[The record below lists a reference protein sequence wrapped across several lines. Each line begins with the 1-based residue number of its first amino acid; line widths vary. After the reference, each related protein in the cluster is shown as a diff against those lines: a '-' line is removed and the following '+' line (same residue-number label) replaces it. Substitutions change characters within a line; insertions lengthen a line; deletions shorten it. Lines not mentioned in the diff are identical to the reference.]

1 MKEEILMKDGEKIA
15 KMAINK
21 TKSVK
26 RIKSYLTIDKQIEH
40 LKQEGMIIRNAKF
53 AKNVLTEVN
62 FYHLKGYW
70 YNQCINHTFQEGVT
84 FQEIYNLYKFD
95 SELRHMIISLLECLE
110 VKLKSYLIDYIAGNW
125 GALGYVN
132 LDNFYESFRSY
143 QIDLL
148 QKINQKI
155 QQNNEK
161 PVIYHHIKFYGGN
174 IPIWALMEI
183 LSFSD
188 VSKLYSNL
196 DLKDTKKIIKTHYNT
211 REVISN
217 LPSVRKWI
225 RTLCDVRNMCAHYDR
240 LYNHTLVHPV
250 KLPEKYKDYNGVNN
264 QLFGALIVLK
274 LLIDDEKM
282 MVDLSK
288 KIESNIRKYKFK
300 NLNSIGFPEE
310 WKTILTE

>member
-1 MKEEILMKDGEKIA
+1 MKEEIIMEDGEKIA
-15 KMAINK
+15 TMAINK

-26 RIKSYLTIDKQIEH
+26 KIKSYLTIDKQIEH

-70 YNQCINHTFQEGVT
+70 HKHCNNHTFQKGVT

-95 SELRHMIISLLECLE
+95 SELRRMIISLLECLE
-110 VKLKSYLIDYIAGNW
+110 VKLKSYLIDYIARNW

-148 QKINQKI
+148 QKFNQKI
-155 QQNNEK
+155 QQNNKK

-188 VSKLYSNL
+188 VSKLYANL

-211 REVISN
+211 QEVTSN
-217 LPSVRKWI
+217 VPLVKNWI
-225 RTLCDVRNMCAHYDR
+225 HTLCDVRNICAHYDR
-240 LYNHTLVHPV
+240 LYNHKLISPV
-250 KLPEKYKDYNGVNN
+250 KLPKKYKKNSGVNN

-282 MVDLSK
+282 MLDLSK
-288 KIESNIRKYKFK
+288 KIESNMKKYKFK
-300 NLNSIGFPEE
+300 DLKSIGFPEE
-310 WKTILTE
+310 WKTILIE